1 MCKMRGDLYRYVTY
15 KTENKKSIPVHVAYA
30 NAFNYSNIIT
40 GLTDKD
46 KPGTYNIQLDRSTGM
61 LDKSQKMIFQNDYVE
76 NTKGKKY
83 LVEWCQEKL
92 GFVLRTDNPDETLES
107 LDITWQTWSVVGNIH
122 KI

>member
-46 KPGTYNIQLDRSTGM
+46 KLGTYNIQLDRSTGM
-61 LDKSQKMIFQNDYVE
+61 IDKSQKMIFQNDYVK
-76 NTKGKKY
+76 NNDGKVY
-83 LVEWCQEKL
+83 LVEWCQDKL
-92 GFVLRTDNPDETLES
+92 GFVLRTDNPDDTLES
-107 LDITWQTWSVVGNIH
+107 LDITSQTWSVVGNIH
-122 KI
+122 GI